1 MSSWLWP
8 VVMLL
13 QVPSKDFPAL
23 FPAAKSG
30 GSNIAEVGKN
40 ALLSQLVKRNN
51 VVRSSDEGYW
61 V

>member
-1 MSSWLWP
+1 
-8 VVMLL
+8 MLL

-40 ALLSQLVKRNN
+40 ALLSQLVDLNN